1 MLQQCSK
8 KFRKAFHGREKLNGW
23 STQSNNIMY
32 KGFIFQKSR
41 EAFFCT
47 VIELVDVHN
56 LMEIVFPLLKSF
68 LKWVL
73 GLWRLFLS
81 QNTCWPTS
89 VFKWLTLTLTFSTG
103 VLHCLAVPFSMFFSL
118 VWPRHAGMYM
128 ASQLF
133 CLTFVSHFATV
144 AINLTQ
150 AQSANFIGNIK
161 TS

>member
-1 MLQQCSK
+1 
-8 KFRKAFHGREKLNGW
+8 
-23 STQSNNIMY
+23 MY

-103 VLHCLAVPFSMFFSL
+103 VSHCLAVPFSMFFSL
-118 VWPRHAGMYM
+118 VWPRPAGMYM